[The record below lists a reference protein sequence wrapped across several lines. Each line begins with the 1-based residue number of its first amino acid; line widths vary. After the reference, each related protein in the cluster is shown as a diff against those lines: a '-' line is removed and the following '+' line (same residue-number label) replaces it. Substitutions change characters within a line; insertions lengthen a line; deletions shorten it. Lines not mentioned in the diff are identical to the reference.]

1 MVTRTVTVFC
11 NTRLTDQNQVGV
23 QKGRSLFF
31 LIFQGRLFSSLFLD
45 FLAASWDGQ
54 SFSGKDQ
61 VWVRCWSRD
70 WSESTFGDVQ
80 VEEVQVE
87 NGLNAAGDDDDLVK
101 IRLVVVSVEPVAEVK
116 ESENWIKS

>member
-23 QKGRSLFF
+23 QKGRSLF
-31 LIFQGRLFSSLFLD
+31 LKIFQGRLFSSLFLD